1 MPKKYYRGHNQQ
13 HAAFWVSFRELPYE
27 KRFAAFIKFYREIEE
42 AVLMGDCTLR
52 DAGYAL
58 EPTYH
63 DDALQKASRGADMT
77 MVGMLATELAG
88 WVFESQQEAEEDWGQ
103 IMLIMEKYL

>member
-13 HAAFWVSFRELPYE
+13 YAVFWVNFRELPYE
-27 KRFAAFIKFYREIEE
+27 KRFAAFIKFYREVEE
-42 AVLMGDCTLR
+42 AVLVGECTLR

-58 EPTYH
+58 EPVYYDKT
-63 DDALQKASRGADMT
+63 LQASSHAADMT
-77 MVGMLATELAG
+77 MIGILASELAG